1 MGAFH
6 QSKRHPSA
14 PSLSTLSRCDLPDPE
29 GAAQDFANTLRKP
42 RNPVNEMA
50 TTTDSKSRLQ
60 LRQIAM
66 DAADLPIGHVAFV
79 LLAVGG
85 LFWALFGELS
95 AEGYIGGVAAASGLL
110 AVGHGIR
117 HQRRK

>member
-1 MGAFH
+1 
-6 QSKRHPSA
+6 
-14 PSLSTLSRCDLPDPE
+14 
-29 GAAQDFANTLRKP
+29 
-42 RNPVNEMA
+42 MA

-85 LFWALFGELS
+85 LIWALFGELPPGS
-95 AEGYIGGVAAASGLL
+95 YIGGVAAASGLL